1 MIVKIKKGQ
10 HYDLKACSLINRI
23 RPRNTNK
30 YFLRGYFSFSEKSNY
45 VLLKENGKVFLGW
58 NKVGG
63 INLQGWKE
71 SDVNSGMMAWRD
83 NPDAGLREFVGYCNL
98 ASENIYDKNP
108 WLSVPLDD
116 ESEFMYEVYF
126 DRSILAVSLYRWDGE
141 KFSHVHSDSIKYSLK
156 PIPVEIS
163 TWFGGPYPAP
173 NNIELNVRTEWV
185 KKTNLV
191 G

>member
-1 MIVKIKKGQ
+1 MTVKIKKGS
-10 HYDLKACSLINRI
+10 HYDLKACSLVKRI

-83 NPDAGLREFVGYCNL
+83 NPDAGSREFVGYWNKDG
-98 ASENIYDKNP
+98 ENIYDEKP

-116 ESEFMYEVYF
+116 ESEFMYEVLVSGAGLF
-126 DRSILAVSLYRWDGE
+126 VSLYRGDGK
-141 KFSHVHSDSIKYSLK
+141 KFSHVKSDSKKYSLK
-156 PIPVEIS
+156 ALPVEIS

-185 KKTNLV
+185 KKSNQ
-191 G
+191 